1 MRCGTSSAVLLVL
14 LSVMPANVFGFD
26 SKSVEGLMILIVED
40 DPQVARLIAL
50 VLRRHGHHCQIVADG
65 QSALRHAKEVRPSM
79 IFADLTLKGMGGDQ
93 LCRTLKSQEETRL
106 IPYVVLS
113 GDRDLAQKA
122 QQCGADDYM
131 GKPFEF
137 PDLIRLVDKYAGA
150 ESRKAD

>member
-1 MRCGTSSAVLLVL
+1 V
-14 LSVMPANVFGFD
+14 
-26 SKSVEGLMILIVED
+26 ILIVED

-50 VLRRHGHHCQIVADG
+50 VLHRHGRRCEIVSDG
-65 QSALRHAKEVRPSM
+65 QTALRKAKELKPDM
-79 IFADLTLKGMGGDQ
+79 IFADLSIKGMGGDQ
-93 LCRTLKSQEETRL
+93 LCANLKSQDETRL
-106 IPYVVLS
+106 IPYIVLS

-122 QQCGADDYM
+122 RQCGADDYM

>member
-1 MRCGTSSAVLLVL
+1 VFVILV
-14 LSVMPANVFGFD
+14 
-26 SKSVEGLMILIVED
+26 VED

-50 VLRRHGHHCQIVADG
+50 VLERHGRKCEIVADG
-65 QSALRHAKEVRPSM
+65 HSALRLAKESKPSM
-79 IFADLTLKGMGGDQ
+79 IFADLTIKGMTGDQ
-93 LCRTLKSQEETRL
+93 LCATLKSQDDTRQ

-122 QQCGADDYM
+122 RQCGADDYM

-137 PDLIRLVDKYAGA
+137 PDLIRLVEKYAGA